1 MIFFCFKFIFLFLVI
16 NRSRVHASRTQTRYV
31 AVACMRYILVQMH
44 QHEPRAELSRT
55 CSTDGE
61 PVAVCLTIGLRPR

>member
-1 MIFFCFKFIFLFLVI
+1 
-16 NRSRVHASRTQTRYV
+16 VHASRTQTRYV

-61 PVAVCLTIGLRPR
+61 PVAVCLTIGLRPRWLT